1 MCCVLLLHV
10 ADQSGPT
17 RPSPDFARRAER
29 SRAETFWPGPKSPDP
44 GVRAGDQFGSFLR
57 GSLKKVFTSF
67 SESRNHPCRDFH
79 GLSAPFCHFRFHIFA
94 FTFLH
99 GKERNHTSGRLKKK
113 KHRAGP
119 GPFGPGPPGPGR
131 VDPSEPGQAR
141 LGRTAQNRLWAHSG
155 GKPVQVIL

>member
-67 SESRNHPCRDFH
+67 SESRNHPCKDFH

-99 GKERNHTSGRLKKK
+99 GKERNHTSGRLKKTTTSPRPCGPSGPG
-113 KHRAGP
+113 RAGP
-119 GPFGPGPPGPGR
+119 PKTGFGPTLVANPCR
-131 VDPSEPGQAR
+131 
-141 LGRTAQNRLWAHSG
+141 
-155 GKPVQVIL
+155 